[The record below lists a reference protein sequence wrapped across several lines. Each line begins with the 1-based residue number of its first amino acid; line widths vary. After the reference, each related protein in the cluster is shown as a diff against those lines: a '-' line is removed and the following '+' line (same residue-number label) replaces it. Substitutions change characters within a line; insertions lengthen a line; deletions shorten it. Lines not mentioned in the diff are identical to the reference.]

1 MCARSIQ
8 RNYHLNDHATDNII
22 LVLRVN
28 IKFNFWQE
36 RKENGFVFDMKMKR
50 TVFFWTLS
58 KPKTIENPM
67 LNWIHNEL
75 KRRFNFEQT
84 KFRWRW
90 MYWSLLVL
98 QKCGC
103 PKIDK
108 NISENCVFYVP
119 WFDCLDSRISRD
131 YRHQCHPSMLG
142 SEKRNYLKGN
152 TRTEIFSF
160 NFRWQ
165 KLFWMTA
172 TKAATVLVNLSE
184 FTRLDNKK

>member
-1 MCARSIQ
+1 
-8 RNYHLNDHATDNII
+8 
-22 LVLRVN
+22 
-28 IKFNFWQE
+28 
-36 RKENGFVFDMKMKR
+36 
-50 TVFFWTLS
+50 
-58 KPKTIENPM
+58 M

-172 TKAATVLVNLSE
+172 TKAATVLVNLVFIIHYCIILVSYLMQVHFGWNIQCTHE
-184 FTRLDNKK
+184 WLQQLCELFVTATKLAYVHCAKAQNCMQFS